1 MAAAA
6 PREARKGGGRF
17 GGSVGF
23 ERIKT
28 HACFARDA
36 HLLEVLLE
44 VRVGGVPH
52 AASSLAVREL
62 LRHARLLPEHLLLRG
77 ALLLVDLLRRLLE
90 VEDRPLGLVLGHVVL
105 LLVAVVVLQLPH
117 GGEAEPR
124 ARLESLATSAVACVS
139 RNSSERFL
147 RSTSRVSTVSRVKNV
162 GLICRNAS
170 GQNRARRRERSGS
183 VAARTVVVERAD
195 FSLTRRSYHNISLDR
210 NETPPVRVSLAMRGI
225 ASSKTST
232 GRHVSSSRA
241 GLIIIMSSSVAK
253 KLSTLTLTCRTRG
266 GRSRAPWRRT
276 PCRRGCPRTRCP
288 CRPTGTRRR
297 PWRRRSRSRG
307 SSWGTRRRRR

>member
-28 HACFARDA
+28 HACFARDT

-147 RSTSRVSTVSRVKNV
+147 EKHVAFFDTVTCQKC
-162 GLICRNAS
+162 GLICRRNAS
-170 GQNRARRRERSGS
+170 GRRRARIREYAKRLRRRANGRRRAGGLFLDTSLVSQHLTRPERD
-183 VAARTVVVERAD
+183 AARPGVAGYARYRVLENFD
-195 FSLTRRSYHNISLDR
+195 GSTRLF
-210 NETPPVRVSLAMRGI
+210 V
-225 ASSKTST
+225 ASQPR
-232 GRHVSSSRA
+232 RHRPSRKSSR
-241 GLIIIMSSSVAK
+241 
-253 KLSTLTLTCRTRG
+253 R
-266 GRSRAPWRRT
+266 
-276 PCRRGCPRTRCP
+276 
-288 CRPTGTRRR
+288 
-297 PWRRRSRSRG
+297 
-307 SSWGTRRRRR
+307 